1 MREVNENNLPL
12 YTMPMDNITTS
23 AAALAN
29 IDPTADNTLE
39 IAYAKNLLNK
49 YIQQQRDSCDSHG
62 RVYSRSSGSRAA
74 STGNRAII
82 ATATV
87 APDAN
92 LQNCPPPRQN

>member
-1 MREVNENNLPL
+1 MREVDENNLPL
-12 YTMPMDNITTS
+12 YTMPMDNITAS

-49 YIQQQRDSCDSHG
+49 YIQQQRDDCDSHG
-62 RVYSRSSGSRAA
+62 WVYSRSSGSRAA

-82 ATATV
+82 TAATA

-92 LQNCPPPRQN
+92 LQNCPPPGQN